1 MAAVGLFYAST
12 ATGVEVSQ
20 FSSLTKSEEITG
32 VRDSFSF
39 LFLSHLYLNNISTAP
54 EITAYLT

>member
-1 MAAVGLFYAST
+1 MAAVGLFYGST

-32 VRDSFSF
+32 VYGTVFLSFS
-39 LFLSHLYLNNISTAP
+39 
-54 EITAYLT
+54 